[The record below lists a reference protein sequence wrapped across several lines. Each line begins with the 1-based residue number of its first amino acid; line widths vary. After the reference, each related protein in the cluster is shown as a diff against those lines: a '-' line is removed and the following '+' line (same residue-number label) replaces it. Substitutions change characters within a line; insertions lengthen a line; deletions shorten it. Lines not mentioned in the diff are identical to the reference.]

1 MRRHIGIGM
10 LAVVLFAVSALAQSI
25 LNNDSVVKMAK
36 AGLGDDVIVSMIK
49 GQPGSYAVDPDSV
62 IQLKSAGL
70 SEKVIA
76 AMIEKNSANSAPS
89 PTPTAAAAEAS
100 PDYPLKAHVVSLV
113 HPKDG
118 PIPGPPLKCS
128 PPRLG
133 ETMIQIGNTLY
144 TAECRQKGIEV
155 GQDYPAKLYE
165 KNIIVLLDG
174 KAVSFRV
181 RDKQEAA
188 KQ

>member
-1 MRRHIGIGM
+1 MRRHIGTAM
-10 LAVVLFAVSALAQSI
+10 LAVVLFAVPAVAQSI

-89 PTPTAAAAEAS
+89 PTSAAAVAEAP
-100 PDYPLKAHVVSLV
+100 PDYPLKAHVVSFV

-118 PIPGPPLKCS
+118 PIPGPPLRCS

-133 ETMIQIGNTLY
+133 ETMIQIGGTLY
-144 TAECRQKGIEV
+144 TVECREKGVEA
-155 GQDYPAKLYE
+155 GQDFPAKVYE
-165 KNIIVLLDG
+165 KTVILLIDG
-174 KAVSFRV
+174 KAKSFRV